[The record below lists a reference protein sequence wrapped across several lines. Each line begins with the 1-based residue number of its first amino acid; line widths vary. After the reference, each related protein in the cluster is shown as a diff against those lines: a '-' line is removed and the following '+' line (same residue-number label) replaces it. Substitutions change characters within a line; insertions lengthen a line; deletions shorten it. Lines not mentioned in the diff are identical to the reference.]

1 MHHSHFRRSAYNA
14 ICPPFGAFWVRM
26 ILGIEIDDMPKVL
39 LRSSPV
45 QDVVRQVVGNLRLR
59 EGTVD
64 AAVFFRGL

>member
-1 MHHSHFRRSAYNA
+1 
-14 ICPPFGAFWVRM
+14 M